1 MTARK
6 LDEIGANVASS
17 SPLVLRVEQ
26 PIFCAN
32 NVSTP
37 DRGKLGQRE
46 WRGEYVRRLRSKA
59 IEGSCH
65 CLLIAVVIEQLSG
78 HVEVNPLQSQLL
90 VRLTESLVPVWICHV
105 GLLPTLVIEAASGD
119 WNRGAQINQM
129 ANRSPSRDQRTYRPS
144 QRMSYDHDVVFA
156 LIKGSANHV
165 GVRVE
170 RRRRPVITRQIRRD
184 YVMASPLQER
194 SQPFPTPCAVPRS
207 VHQRERRHAARVGT
221 VTAAMCEDGTSL
233 PVVWDDRLP
242 THPRTQRAQDPRPDL
257 QARPVETRTTRPPAR
272 CTAVEKLSRRYGKRF
287 RGTWH
292 NGRHHDDVETRQMA
306 PRALGDAGI
315 VVWRR
320 LTREFEFNSAEL
332 SILHQLA
339 RRSTR

>member
-1 MTARK
+1 
-6 LDEIGANVASS
+6 
-17 SPLVLRVEQ
+17 
-26 PIFCAN
+26 
-32 NVSTP
+32 
-37 DRGKLGQRE
+37 
-46 WRGEYVRRLRSKA
+46 
-59 IEGSCH
+59 
-65 CLLIAVVIEQLSG
+65 
-78 HVEVNPLQSQLL
+78 
-90 VRLTESLVPVWICHV
+90 
-105 GLLPTLVIEAASGD
+105 
-119 WNRGAQINQM
+119 
-129 ANRSPSRDQRTYRPS
+129 
-144 QRMSYDHDVVFA
+144 
-156 LIKGSANHV
+156 
-165 GVRVE
+165 
-170 RRRRPVITRQIRRD
+170 
-184 YVMASPLQER
+184 MASPLQER